1 MVQNWVRPIKN
12 GVTVTGSHTGSATDI
27 EDLRRVKEKISKPVL
42 IGSGV
47 TAENIGTYQEADGL
61 IIGSEFKTDG
71 FWGNEIDPDRVARI
85 TSYFQ

>member
-1 MVQNWVRPIKN
+1 MTKILLKFNFVIL
-12 GVTVTGSHTGSATDI
+12 

-47 TAENIGTYQEADGL
+47 TAENIGEYHEANGL
-61 IIGSEFKTDG
+61 IIGSEFKKDG

-85 TSYFQ
+85 TSYFD